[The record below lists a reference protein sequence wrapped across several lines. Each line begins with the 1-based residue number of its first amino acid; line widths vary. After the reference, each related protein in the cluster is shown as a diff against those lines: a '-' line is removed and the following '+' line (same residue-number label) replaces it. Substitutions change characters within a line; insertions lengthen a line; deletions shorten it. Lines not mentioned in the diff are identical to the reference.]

1 MFIERFFNPYVSSHE
16 RVLYENKEAIE
27 HCLKYHTWI
36 RHYSFEGDEY
46 IKNVDGKLV
55 WNDGSKVDKR
65 KLPKKGKGWGR
76 YSSELYNL
84 CSF

>member
-1 MFIERFFNPYVSSHE
+1 MYIEKFFNPVTSSSE
-16 RVLYENKEAIE
+16 KILYDTNKAVE

-36 RHYSFEGDEY
+36 RHYSFKSNEY
-46 IKNVDGKLV
+46 IKNTKGELS
-55 WNDGSKVDKR
+55 WNDGSKVNKR
-65 KLPKKGKGWGR
+65 KLPKNKGWGK

>member
-1 MFIERFFNPYVSSHE
+1 MFIERFFNPVVSSNE
-16 RVLYENKEAIE
+16 RVLYNTNRAIG

-36 RHYSFEGDEY
+36 RHYSFKSNEY
-46 IKNVDGKLV
+46 IKNVGGELV
-55 WNDGSKVDKR
+55 WNCGSKVDKR
-65 KLPKKGKGWGR
+65 KLPKGPGWGR